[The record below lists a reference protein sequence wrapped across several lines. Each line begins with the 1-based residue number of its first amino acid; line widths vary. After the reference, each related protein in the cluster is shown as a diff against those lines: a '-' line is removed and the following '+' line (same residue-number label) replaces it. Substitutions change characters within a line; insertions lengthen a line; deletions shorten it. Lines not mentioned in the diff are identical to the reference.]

1 VEGEDRI
8 GNLITRYFSSL
19 FTTDHPTVFAPVLNG
34 VKQRVTAD
42 MNDELLKPF
51 VEDEVKQALKQ
62 MDANTA
68 PGSDGLPSLFYKQ
81 FWEKIGKEI
90 SEAVLAI
97 LNSGTI
103 PANLNHTF
111 ISLIPKIQSPRKVC
125 DFRPISL
132 CNVLYKLIAKV
143 LANRL
148 KLFLPKLIS
157 KTQSA
162 FLSERIITD
171 NVLVAH
177 EMLHY
182 LKEKRTGKMGF
193 MALKLDMR
201 KAYDRV
207 E

>member
-8 GNLITRYFSSL
+8 GPLITSYFSSL
-19 FTTDHPTVFAPVLNG
+19 FTSDHPTVFAPVLNG

-68 PGSDGLPSLFYKQ
+68 PGLDGLSPLFYKQ
-81 FWEKIGKEI
+81 FWGKIGKEI

-103 PANLNHTF
+103 PTNLNHTF
-111 ISLIPKIQSPRKVC
+111 ISLIPKIQIPRKVS

-148 KLFLPKLIS
+148 KLILPDLIS
-157 KTQSA
+157 ETQSA
-162 FLSERIITD
+162 FPI
-171 NVLVAH
+171 
-177 EMLHY
+177 
-182 LKEKRTGKMGF
+182 
-193 MALKLDMR
+193 
-201 KAYDRV
+201 
-207 E
+207 